1 MEMPNFR
8 SFETGHLEMERRLM
22 KFNWKL
28 VVAVVVMVGVV
39 IWAVQSLLPSSYDG
53 KTLNAGV
60 GSGVVTVDNP
70 SDAPVAVQL
79 VGNGTRSFTVASSIE
94 GVSGSSTRQ
103 GSGSTS
109 TQLFEFSVPPGT
121 STFTVTRGSSVNLVT
136 NSDTALRV
144 NTQPLSEGE
153 SRTTYIVTAVILIA
167 GLFYISRSTGH
178 QWLKSLRRQEIP
190 VPVVAA
196 AIPLVETPVG
206 DANRGRDGRMY
217 SNYGGKD

>member
-1 MEMPNFR
+1 MPNFR
-8 SFETGHLEMERRLM
+8 SFKFGHLEMERRQM

-28 VVAVVVMVGVV
+28 IVAVVVMVGVV
-39 IWAVQSLLPSSYDG
+39 IWAVQSLLPSSYNG
-53 KTLNAGV
+53 KTVNMSV

-94 GVSGSSTRQ
+94 GVSGTSTRQ
-103 GSGSTS
+103 GSGSSS
-109 TQLFEFSVPPGT
+109 TQLFEFSVPSGT
-121 STFTVTRGSSVNLVT
+121 STFTVTRGTSVNLVADSNT
-136 NSDTALRV
+136 TLGV
-144 NTQPLSEGE
+144 NAQPLSEGE
-153 SRTTYIVTAVILIA
+153 SRTTYIVTVVVLIV

-178 QWLKSLRRQEIP
+178 QWIKSLRRQEIP
-190 VPVVAA
+190 VPIVA

-217 SNYGGKD
+217 SNYGRDD